1 MAQNEIVLVDTSV
14 WIDHFNGILSKKT
27 KLLYNLLE
35 HEAEVV
41 TCPPII
47 QELLQGIKDD
57 NTYGFIKDYL
67 IKSSILQI
75 DFTQAS
81 IGAAE
86 LYRSLR
92 KKGITIQK
100 SFDCLI
106 AYFAIY
112 FNIPLLHN
120 DKDFDLISKHS
131 KLINYS

>member
-14 WIDHFNGILSKKT
+14 WIDHFNGILSAKT
-27 KLLYNLLE
+27 RLLHNLLE
-35 HEAEVV
+35 QEAEIV

-57 NTYGFIKDYL
+57 NTYVFIKDYL

-75 DFTQAS
+75 DFTMAS

-86 LYRSLR
+86 LYRNLR
-92 KKGITIQK
+92 KKGITIPK

-112 FNIPLLHN
+112 FNVPLLHN

-131 KLINYS
+131 KLNIYS

>member
-14 WIDHFNGILSKKT
+14 WINHFNGILSKKT

>member
-27 KLLYNLLE
+27 KLLHNLLE